1 MLILNVQGGSVKGE
15 RPRETP
21 ALTPYNFRVPVS
33 PFKINVPET
42 RLTDL
47 RERLARTRFPDNIVN
62 SGWTYGFDSEYLHSL
77 RDYWLSDFDWRRE
90 EQDWGRLPHFQAEI
104 HGLKIHFIHVRGA
117 GKRALP
123 IIVTHGW
130 PGSFLEITKIIPLL
144 ANPAQFGGDPDDA
157 FDVVVPS
164 LPGFGFSDRP
174 STPGW
179 NTFKIA
185 EVWAELMRQLG
196 YEKFVA
202 QGGDFGANVSTVLA
216 WKHPQRVMA
225 FHLNYIPGSYF
236 PFVDESSPINEEE
249 KAFLASAERWVE
261 EKGAYWHVQRT
272 QPQTIA
278 AALNDSPMG
287 LAAWLIDKYRDW
299 ADCDGDV
306 ERRFTRD
313 ELLAHV
319 SLYWLT
325 ETIGSSL
332 RLYVE
337 SSKAPLHFAKGERVE
352 VPCGVARFPKE
363 DPMPPRCWAERAY
376 NIQRWTEMP
385 RGGHFAAWEEP
396 ELLARDLREFFRP
409 FRTL

>member
-1 MLILNVQGGSVKGE
+1 MAI
-15 RPRETP
+15 
-21 ALTPYNFRVPVS
+21 F
-33 PFKINVPET
+33 PFKINVPEVQ
-42 RLTDL
+42 LADL
-47 RERLARTRFPDNIVN
+47 KERLARTRFTDEIVD
-62 SGWTYGFDSEYLHSL
+62 SGWSYGFDSGYLRSL
-77 RDYWLSDFDWRRE
+77 RDYWVNQFDWRRHE
-90 EQDWGRLPHFQAEI
+90 RDLSHLPHFRAEI
-104 HGLKIHFIHVRGA
+104 QGLKIHFIHVRGA
-117 GKRALP
+117 GKRGLP

-130 PGSFLEITKIIPLL
+130 PGSFLELLKLIPLL
-144 ANPAQFGGDPDDA
+144 ANPEQFGGNPDDV

-179 NTFKIA
+179 NTFKTA

-196 YEKFVA
+196 YGKFVA

-216 WKHPQRVMA
+216 WKHPERVLA
-225 FHLNYIPGSYF
+225 FHLNYIPGSYL
-236 PFVDESSPINEEE
+236 PFVDASSPTNQEE
-249 KAFLASAERWVE
+249 KDFLASAERWIDR
-261 EKGAYWHVQRT
+261 KGAYWHVQRNE
-272 QPQTIA
+272 PQTLA

-306 ERRFTRD
+306 ERRFTKD

-325 ETIGSSL
+325 ETIGSSM

-363 DPMPPRCWAERAY
+363 DPMPPRCWAERVY
-376 NIQRWTEMP
+376 NVQRWTEMP

-396 ELLARDLREFFRP
+396 ELLAQDLREFFRP
-409 FRTL
+409 YRTSWLK

>member
-1 MLILNVQGGSVKGE
+1 VTVL
-15 RPRETP
+15 PP
-21 ALTPYNFRVPVS
+21 PYNFLVPIS
-33 PFKINVPET
+33 PFKVNVPEIQ
-42 RLTDL
+42 LTDL
-47 RERLARTRFPDNIVN
+47 KERLVRTRFPDDIVD
-62 SGWTYGFDSEYLHSL
+62 SGWTYGFDNKYLHSL
-77 RDYWLSDFDWRRE
+77 RDYWLDRFDWRKE
-90 EQDWGRLPHFQAEI
+90 EQEWGGLPHFQAEI
-104 HGLKIHFIHVRGA
+104 QGLKIHFIHMSGS

-123 IIVTHGW
+123 IIITHGW
-130 PGSFLEITKIIPLL
+130 PGSFLEILKLIPLL
-144 ANPAQFGGDPDDA
+144 ANPQPFGGNADDA
-157 FDVVVPS
+157 FDVIVPS
-164 LPGFGFSDRP
+164 LPGFGFSGRP

-216 WKHPQRVMA
+216 WKYPQRVMA

-236 PFVDESSPINEEE
+236 PFVDESSPTNEEE

-261 EKGAYWHVQRT
+261 EKGAYWHVQRI
-272 QPQTIA
+272 QPQTVA

-299 ADCDGDV
+299 ADCDGNV
-306 ERRFTRD
+306 ERRFTKD

-319 SLYWLT
+319 TLYWLT
-325 ETIGSSL
+325 ETIGSSM

-363 DPMPPRCWAERAY
+363 DPMPPRCWAERVY

-396 ELLARDLREFFRP
+396 ELLAQDLREFFRP
-409 FRTL
+409 FRTLSTA

>member
-1 MLILNVQGGSVKGE
+1 VSI
-15 RPRETP
+15 
-21 ALTPYNFRVPVS
+21 S
-33 PFKINVPET
+33 PFKINVPEAH
-42 RLTDL
+42 LADL
-47 RERLARTRFPDNIVN
+47 RERLARTRFPDEIVD

-77 RDYWLSDFDWRRE
+77 RDYWLHRFDWRRQE
-90 EQDWGRLPHFQAEI
+90 REWGRLPHFQAEI
-104 HGLKIHFIHVRGA
+104 QGLKIHFIHVRGA
-117 GKRALP
+117 GKRPLP
-123 IIVTHGW
+123 IIMTHGW
-130 PGSFLEITKIIPLL
+130 PGTFLEMEKIVPML
-144 ANPAQFGGDPDDA
+144 ANPGDFGGDPGDA
-157 FDVVVPS
+157 FDVIVPS
-164 LPGFGFSDRP
+164 LPGFGFSGRP

-185 EVWAELMRQLG
+185 EVWTELMRQLG
-196 YEKFVA
+196 YERFVA

-216 WKHPQRVMA
+216 WKHPQQVMA

-236 PFVDESSPINEEE
+236 PFVDASAPTTVEE
-249 KAFLASAERWVE
+249 KAFLASAERWIDK
-261 EKGAYWHVQRT
+261 KGAYWHVQRNE
-272 QPQTIA
+272 PQTLA

-306 ERRFTRD
+306 ERRFTKD

-325 ETIGSSL
+325 ETIGSSV
-332 RLYVE
+332 RLYLE
-337 SSKAPLHFAKGERVE
+337 SSKAPLHFAKGERID

-363 DPMPPRCWAERAY
+363 EPMPPRCWAERVY

-396 ELLARDLREFFRP
+396 ELLAQDVREFCRP
-409 FRTL
+409 FRTLWTA